1 MCNSN
6 LNPSR
11 RTRTRYVKPA
21 PFVVTEREIT
31 PSGNVAYHEVDAST
45 VALPDREVLSTENVI
60 NSNMPLQTVSP
71 VILGD
76 VDREDEMLNQ
86 MLNSKTE

>member
-6 LNPSR
+6 LNPSS

-45 VALPDREVLSTENVI
+45 VELPDREVLSTENVI
-60 NSNMPLQTVSP
+60 KSDMPLQSVSP

-76 VDREDEMLNQ
+76 VEREDDMLKQ
-86 MLNSKTE
+86 ILIPKSE

>member
-11 RTRTRYVKPA
+11 RTRIKYVKPA

-31 PSGNVAYHEVDAST
+31 PSGNVVYHEVDAST
-45 VALPDREVLSTENVI
+45 VELPDREVLSTENVLK
-60 NSNMPLQTVSP
+60 SDMPLQSVSP

-76 VDREDEMLNQ
+76 VDREDEMLNE
-86 MLNSKTE
+86 MLKSKTE